1 MLTFSHF
8 EKDKNQFQLIRYFI
22 HDLTLGIYTDI
33 PKKIL
38 FSPDYSENKCII
50 YVTLFHTQNP

>member
-22 HDLTLGIYTDI
+22 HDTTLVSG
-33 PKKIL
+33 KKERDC
-38 FSPDYSENKCII
+38 FTSF
-50 YVTLFHTQNP
+50 VTSL